1 MDGARNKKKIAAQEV
16 GNSPSCLD
24 ERDDG
29 QSGEGLEELPRTNA
43 VTGKGKQGRDGVTGK
58 SAGREGGREGGGNKA
73 SRGKARSCSAVSP
86 PFGLGFLA
94 CPGDWSGD
102 GRSSWKNALAGT
114 ERRP

>member
-1 MDGARNKKKIAAQEV
+1 V

-58 SAGREGGREGGGNKA
+58 SAGREGGRGEGIKQAEGRHEA
-73 SRGKARSCSAVSP
+73 AVQCLP
-86 PFGLGFLA
+86 LLV
-94 CPGDWSGD
+94 
-102 GRSSWKNALAGT
+102 
-114 ERRP
+114 